1 MAYVS
6 HSGTGSTSQY
16 DWKILIFMVLLLVS
30 ILVFVAVKFLF
41 PEVAGG
47 INTVSPVQATTTPIQ
62 VTTPVQTANN
72 APAAP
77 ISPTEV
83 TSQMIP
89 PERPAEKTA
98 AVIAPAPKTTG
109 STTTNVLKSSAPQ
122 ATHSAIPPVNEAPAT
137 INPELKKETG
147 GLLCSES
154 DRASGLCQ

>member
-6 HSGTGSTSQY
+6 HSGTGSASQY

-47 INTVSPVQATTTPIQ
+47 INTVSPVQATTT
-62 VTTPVQTANN
+62 TVQAANS

-89 PERPAEKTA
+89 PERPAEKKA
-98 AVIAPAPKTTG
+98 AVIAAAPKTTG
-109 STTTNVLKSSAPQ
+109 STTANVLKSSAPQ